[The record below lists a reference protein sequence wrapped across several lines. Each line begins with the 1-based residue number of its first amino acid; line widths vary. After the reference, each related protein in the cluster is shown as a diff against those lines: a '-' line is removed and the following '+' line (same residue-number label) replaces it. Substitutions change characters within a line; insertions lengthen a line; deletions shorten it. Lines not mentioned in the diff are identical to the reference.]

1 MHVVRWLGAA
11 LSLVVA
17 APVLAQ
23 AEKAKPKIE
32 LDDLSLDSA
41 QPAAKP
47 PPKPAAKAAAK
58 EAKAADPLDALGLP
72 PAAPAK
78 GDAKAAEKAPS
89 KAPSAPA
96 KAASKGDL
104 LDLGPP
110 PAKAAEKAAPK
121 APPADKAKAPTP
133 PPPATP
139 ALATPASTPA
149 DKAKA
154 AAPAAT
160 DKAKAV
166 PGAPPA
172 PASPAAVDKS
182 KPAGP
187 VAPAGAPAKPGAGPA
202 LALPAN
208 PMDLPLPDL
217 LKPDVKPTYQL
228 GIYKLVHPGQPDEP
242 LFDEIEKS
250 FVSVSEIAPAIR
262 STVLMKSPPKACD
275 LEDDGC
281 FALLGGF
288 QQLSQILV
296 GSLTKA
302 ENGLAVRVRVID
314 VQTQRRI
321 SQAEQLVA
329 SQDPTEIKAWAE
341 SLACKLLI
349 PNGCQGEVMVDLDLP
364 EMQLVVDQAPL
375 KRAGD
380 GKAPEKLRLPVGVR
394 RMRVTIGQ
402 RTSLERPLPVLRK
415 ATPGVALYARQFEQG
430 GLSLLA
436 PKDLPLDK
444 DGNRKVPPSVRP
456 KVAEGKWTKPV
467 GYVVAGLG
475 VVAAGVGGLQG
486 MQSKSLVDEANT
498 AYDKN
503 GGAFLQGDL
512 TKISDAKTKATTA
525 NVLFITGAVLV
536 TVGLTMAFAF

>member
-1 MHVVRWLGAA
+1 MHVARWLGAA

-17 APVLAQ
+17 APASAQ

-32 LDDLSLDSA
+32 LDDLSLDSG
-41 QPAAKP
+41 QPAVKP

-58 EAKAADPLDALGLP
+58 DAKPADPLDSLGLP
-72 PAAPAK
+72 PVAPAK
-78 GDAKAAEKAPS
+78 GDAKAAEKAPA
-89 KAPSAPA
+89 KPPAAPA
-96 KAASKGDL
+96 KAAAKGDL
-104 LDLGPP
+104 LDDLGLP
-110 PAKAAEKAAPK
+110 PAKAAPK
-121 APPADKAKAPTP
+121 APSADKAKPPP
-133 PPPATP
+133 PPPAP
-139 ALATPASTPA
+139 ALAAPASAPA

-154 AAPAAT
+154 AAPPPA
-160 DKAKAV
+160 DKAKLA
-166 PGAPPA
+166 PGAPPP
-172 PASPAAVDKS
+172 PAAPAAVDKS

-187 VAPAGAPAKPGAGPA
+187 NAPAGAPAKAGAAPA
-202 LALPAN
+202 LALPTN

-217 LKPDVKPTYQL
+217 LRPDVKPTYQL

-329 SQDPTEIKAWAE
+329 SQDQTEIKAWAE
-341 SLACKLLI
+341 ALACKLLI

-380 GKAPEKLRLPVGVR
+380 GKAPERLRLPVGVR

-486 MQSKSLVDEANT
+486 MQSKSLVDEANA

-512 TKISDAKTKATTA
+512 TKISDAKTKASTA
-525 NVLFITGAVLV
+525 NILFITGAVLV